1 MAEDNLRK
9 LREERDRFV
18 GFAFANAD
26 ALIEVDQ
33 DLKVAYAA
41 GAVQWLTGERPEA
54 LLHQSLLDL
63 VARKSQPMARAL
75 MLDPSAPE
83 RFGPVSIQL
92 RQRSGKTQEIALS
105 GTHLPGQGHV
115 YLALNAQRLAPLPG
129 PETTENRD
137 QDTGLL
143 TKEEF
148 ADRATEALKSPP
160 PGGSSYVMTFLD
172 LDGMGDLTNRV
183 GGTGAEAFMDDI
195 AAHLQAHSVGGDSA
209 SHVGG
214 DRYGLVHDA
223 SLDVPALERVLVDRT
238 QEFDPE
244 HKGIEV
250 TASTVRLEA
259 DPAVEA
265 EDSARALLYAINRF
279 SDERESFTISD
290 LSQGYRLMLDET
302 VERIG
307 AFRNTLSAEQY
318 HVVYQPIVD
327 LRTRAPHHHEAL
339 VRLNETERYR
349 SPFHF
354 ITFAEEVNMIGE
366 FDLAMTEKVVAKI
379 REGQRNNDVLRIAV
393 NLSGRSLE
401 SQSFVDSLHALL
413 RRHREVGD
421 QLMFEVTESAKIS
434 RLEETNAVIQGL
446 RAAGHHVCLDDFGSG
461 AAAFQY
467 LRALEVDFVKID
479 GVYVREALTTP
490 NGMAF
495 LRAMAGLCR
504 DIGIQT
510 VAEMVET
517 EEEVGFLIDA
527 NVQYGQGY
535 YFGKPAPGV
544 TGIRDAPRPR
554 PAPQHRSA
562 RHPGRA

>member
-1 MAEDNLRK
+1 
-9 LREERDRFV
+9 
-18 GFAFANAD
+18 
-26 ALIEVDQ
+26 
-33 DLKVAYAA
+33 
-41 GAVQWLTGERPEA
+41 
-54 LLHQSLLDL
+54 
-63 VARKSQPMARAL
+63 
-75 MLDPSAPE
+75 
-83 RFGPVSIQL
+83 
-92 RQRSGKTQEIALS
+92 
-105 GTHLPGQGHV
+105 
-115 YLALNAQRLAPLPG
+115 
-129 PETTENRD
+129 
-137 QDTGLL
+137 
-143 TKEEF
+143 
-148 ADRATEALKSPP
+148 
-160 PGGSSYVMTFLD
+160 
-172 LDGMGDLTNRV
+172 
-183 GGTGAEAFMDDI
+183 
-195 AAHLQAHSVGGDSA
+195 
-209 SHVGG
+209 
-214 DRYGLVHDA
+214 
-223 SLDVPALERVLVDRT
+223 
-238 QEFDPE
+238 
-244 HKGIEV
+244 
-250 TASTVRLEA
+250 
-259 DPAVEA
+259 
-265 EDSARALLYAINRF
+265 
-279 SDERESFTISD
+279 
-290 LSQGYRLMLDET
+290 MLDET